1 LGGGEVTM
9 ESQELIKQL
18 EKKRKLLDKIISNN
32 DMKLNNEEVLACSQ
46 ELDKLIA
53 NYLRSISAKMF
64 VKKRFYPI

>member
-1 LGGGEVTM
+1 M

>member
-1 LGGGEVTM
+1 
-9 ESQELIKQL
+9 
-18 EKKRKLLDKIISNN
+18 
-32 DMKLNNEEVLACSQ
+32 MKLNNEEVLACSQ